1 MNPSQGQPRNEI
13 RAALGAYRGGF
24 RSVGTFSAVI
34 NLLMLVPPLYMLQ
47 VYDRVL
53 ASGNTTTLLLLTVMA
68 MGLLALMGALE
79 YVRSLA
85 VIHIGERLDARLGE
99 RVYGAAFERGL
110 AGQGAQAGQATRD
123 LDSLRQFITG
133 NAVFAFFDA
142 PWFPLYLLV
151 MFLFHP
157 WIGCLALVGALLLIA
172 LAWLNERLS
181 QPPLREAGGL
191 SVQASASAEAQ
202 LRHAEVIES
211 MGMLDALARR
221 WSMLHGGFVALQ
233 GLASE
238 RTALITSISKSLRV
252 ALQSLVL
259 GLGAWLAVGGQ
270 ISPGTMIAGSILMGR
285 VLGPIDQV
293 ISAWRQWSSTRLAY
307 QRLVALLE
315 THPPRQAGMELP
327 APSGGVTVE
336 PLSAVPPGGK
346 VPTLVQVGFRL
357 APGEVLGVIGPS
369 GSGKSTLA
377 RLLVGVWTP
386 RIGTVRLDGAE
397 IQRWDKAR
405 LGPHIGYLPQEV
417 ELFAGSVAENI
428 ARFAEPDADKVI
440 AAAKDAGVHEMI
452 LALPNG
458 YDTPLGD
465 GGQGLSGGQRQRIG
479 LARAMY
485 GPPALVVLDE
495 PNANLDEAGEKA
507 LMGALGRLR
516 ERGVTVVLITHRP
529 TVLKATTHLLVLREG
544 RLHKFGETQEVLQAV
559 AAPRQPAASGPTL
572 MTQSPYSMNG
582 AMNSA
587 YAKDGTYERD
597 GAGTMDKRTETAAVG
612 GQGGRA

>member
-1 MNPSQGQPRNEI
+1 MKPSRGQPRNEI
-13 RAALGAYRGGF
+13 RQALAAYRGGF
-24 RSVGTFSAVI
+24 RSVGVYSAVI

-53 ASGNTTTLLLLTVMA
+53 ASGNTTTLLLLTLMA
-68 MGLLALMGALE
+68 LGLLALMGGLE

-85 VIHIGERLDARLGE
+85 VIQIGERMDERLGE
-99 RVYGAAFERGL
+99 RIYAAAFERGL

-157 WIGCLALVGALLLIA
+157 WIGCLALAGAVLLVG

-191 SVQASASAEAQ
+191 SVQAASTAEAQ
-202 LRHAEVIES
+202 LRHAEAIEA
-211 MGMLDALARR
+211 MGMLGALSRR
-221 WSMLHGGFVALQ
+221 WVRLHGGFVALQ
-233 GLASE
+233 ALASE

-259 GLGAWLAVGGQ
+259 GLGAWLAVAGQ

-285 VLGPIDQV
+285 ALGPIDQV
-293 ISAWRQWSSTRLAY
+293 INAWRQWSSTRLAY

-315 THPPRQAGMELP
+315 AHPPRRPGMELP
-327 APSGGVTVE
+327 APSGELTVE
-336 PLSAVPPGGK
+336 PLSAVPPGGT

-397 IQRWDKAR
+397 VQRWDKAQ
-405 LGPHIGYLPQEV
+405 LGPHIGYLPQDV

-428 ARFAEPDADKVI
+428 ARFAEPDSEKVI
-440 AAAKDAGVHEMI
+440 GAAKAAGVHELI
-452 LALPNG
+452 LSLPQG
-458 YDTPLGD
+458 YDTSLGD
-465 GGQGLSGGQRQRIG
+465 GGLGLSGGQRQRIA

-495 PNANLDEAGEKA
+495 PNANLDETGEKA
-507 LMGALGRLR
+507 LLEALGRLR

-544 RLHKFGETQEVLQAV
+544 RLHKFGATQEVLQA
-559 AAPRQPAASGPTL
+559 AAASRQPAASGPTL
-572 MTQSPYSMNG
+572 MAQSPYSMNST
-582 AMNSA
+582 MNGA
-587 YAKDGTYERD
+587 YAMGDASTKNGANMRD
-597 GAGTMDKRTETAAVG
+597 KSVETAAAG